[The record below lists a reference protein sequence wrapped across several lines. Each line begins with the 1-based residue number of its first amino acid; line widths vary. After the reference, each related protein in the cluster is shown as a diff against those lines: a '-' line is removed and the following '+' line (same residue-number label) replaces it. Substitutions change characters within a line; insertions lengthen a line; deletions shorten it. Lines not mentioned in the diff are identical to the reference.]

1 MESFDPNKPLFQ
13 CTLGDLKAV
22 VAEAMRD
29 NELEK
34 LTAKPPKTYVY
45 GLAGLMNL
53 MGCSISTAERIRK
66 SGIIDEAI
74 SRAGNILV
82 IDAELALELLKVN
95 RKIRQRSKIMGVQK
109 KVYIDHFER
118 HPNHSTKNL

>member
-1 MESFDPNKPLFQ
+1 MENYDPNKPLFQ

-22 VAEAMRD
+22 IAEAMRD

-34 LTAKPPKTYVY
+34 LAAKPPKRYVY
-45 GLAGLMNL
+45 GLSGLMEL

-95 RKIRQRSKIMGVQK
+95 RKL
-109 KVYIDHFER
+109 
-118 HPNHSTKNL
+118 KNQH

>member
-22 VAEAMRD
+22 IAEAMRD

-34 LTAKPPKTYVY
+34 LAAKPPKRYVY
-45 GLAGLMNL
+45 GLSGLMEL

-82 IDAELALELLKVN
+82 IDAELEHKPMNILKKRNKSVSN
-95 RKIRQRSKIMGVQK
+95 C
-109 KVYIDHFER
+109 
-118 HPNHSTKNL
+118 KNSCFML